1 MYHDLWSSSFI
12 FLDFPKK
19 IMKYQPV
26 IKCYKHQWEN
36 RWSPDI
42 SPRSQASSTPT
53 WASPRA
59 PHWSWA
65 PRWARGKRCRPGCT
79 SIPPGAP
86 FGERHR
92 CWRMR
97 PEVEQLRKTWGF
109 LETQQM
115 ASLKKWLFFFLTFMF
130 FFECVDDF
138 WDIWSHSPMK
148 HLPVFQYSSPGNLFC
163 IGCCVQRLSESIC
176 RIWQPRWPWVLGSCG
191 VSAWCARLDTQTFR
205 RSVGHRHL
213 LRPRCSLTRTRNLR
227 SSTSP
232 QWVAQRIQMVFNKIT
247 LFSRGKRPPKFDP
260 KCVNLKHGISGRCL
274 IIIWTN
280 MG

>member
-115 ASLKKWLFFFLTFMF
+115 ASLKKWLFFFSDFHVFFLNVLMIFGTFDPIALWNTSRCSSTLLQATF
-130 FFECVDDF
+130 SALAV
-138 WDIWSHSPMK
+138 
-148 HLPVFQYSSPGNLFC
+148 VFKGSVNLFA
-163 IGCCVQRLSESIC
+163 GYGNRVG
-176 RIWQPRWPWVLGSCG
+176 LGSLGLVVYLHG
-191 VSAWCARLDTQTFR
+191 VQDWIR
-205 RSVGHRHL
+205 RHL
-213 LRPRCSLTRTRNLR
+213 GDPSATGTSSVPGVHWHERGTWGVPHHRNEWRKEFRWFSTRSRCFRAERGLLNLI
-227 SSTSP
+227 P
-232 QWVAQRIQMVFNKIT
+232 NV
-247 LFSRGKRPPKFDP
+247 
-260 KCVNLKHGISGRCL
+260 
-274 IIIWTN
+274 
-280 MG
+280 

>member
-1 MYHDLWSSSFI
+1 MIPRH
-12 FLDFPKK
+12 FPQ
-19 IMKYQPV
+19 IPGIVDPNMGV
-26 IKCYKHQWEN
+26 
-36 RWSPDI
+36 
-42 SPRSQASSTPT
+42 ST
-53 WASPRA
+53 
-59 PHWSWA
+59 
-65 PRWARGKRCRPGCT
+65 G
-79 SIPPGAP
+79 
-86 FGERHR
+86 
-92 CWRMR
+92 
-97 PEVEQLRKTWGF
+97 
-109 LETQQM
+109 
-115 ASLKKWLFFFLTFMF
+115 ASLVLSAALGSGEALPAWLHFDPSRGAFWGTPPVLEDASGGGTIKENMGISWDSTNGIPEEMAVFFFWLSCF

-274 IIIWTN
+274 IIIWTK